1 MASRFPRSV
10 PAGDLP
16 VTIDAFARALRAHT
30 TSSEETTERCLA
42 VIRERNDDL
51 KAFTFVMADAARE
64 QARQADRE
72 LAAGR
77 DRGPLHGVPL
87 AIKDL
92 IDVRDTVTTAAS
104 AVRASAAP
112 ASLDAPAIAHLRTAG
127 AVFVGKTNLHEFA
140 LGTTSEDSVFGAVRN
155 PRDTS
160 RSAGGSSGGSA
171 VSVFTGMALGSVGTD
186 TGGSIRIP
194 AAACG
199 IVGLKPSYGEVDTDG
214 VIALSPRLDHVGPLA
229 QSVADAWTLFR
240 LLAGEAHPEPRA
252 PADSAELRFKL
263 LRSYFCDLLDEQVA
277 ATFDAA
283 LDALRRAGVRVSN
296 ASIPHAYAT
305 AAVYLKIAPREA
317 FRQHERT
324 LASMPEKYTPAVRQ
338 RLELGRTIPE
348 EEFMQALDVQAVL
361 RDEVNA
367 ALSDCD
373 ALLLPTMPIPAPTL
387 WADTVRVGQV
397 EESVRALMLRNTQP
411 FNLTGHP
418 AISLPC
424 GTTRE
429 GLPVGLQLVGAHGRT
444 DALVRVALAC
454 EQVLR

>member
-1 MASRFPRSV
+1 
-10 PAGDLP
+10 
-16 VTIDAFARALRAHT
+16 VTIDALARAMRAHT
-30 TSSEETTERCLA
+30 TSSEAATEHCLD
-42 VIRERNDDL
+42 VIRERNDDF
-51 KAFTFVMADAARE
+51 KAFTLVMADAARE

-72 LAAGR
+72 LAAGH

-104 AVRASAAP
+104 AVRASAPP
-112 ASLDAPAIAHLRTAG
+112 AKVDAAAIARLRAAG

-155 PRDTS
+155 PLDVS

-171 VSVFTGMALGSVGTD
+171 VSIVTEMAFGSVGTD

-214 VIALSPRLDHVGPLA
+214 VIALSPRLDHVGPLT
-229 QSVADAWTLFR
+229 QSVGDAWTLFR
-240 LLAGEAHPEPRA
+240 VLAGEPRPEPRA
-252 PADSAELRFKL
+252 SAVPDELRLKL
-263 LRSYFCDLLDEQVA
+263 LRPYFCDLLDEQV
-277 ATFDAA
+277 DAA
-283 LDALRRAGVRVSN
+283 FERALEGLRRAGVRISN

-305 AAVYLKIAPREA
+305 ASVYLKIAPREA
-317 FRQHERT
+317 FRQHQQT
-324 LASMPEKYTPAVRQ
+324 LESTPEKYTPAVRQ

-348 EEFMQALDVQAVL
+348 EEFAQALDVQAVL
-361 RDEVNA
+361 RDEVSA
-367 ALSDCD
+367 TIADCD
-373 ALLLPTMPIPAPTL
+373 ALVLPTVPIVAPQL
-387 WADTVRVGQV
+387 GAETVRVGRV
-397 EESVRALMLRNTQP
+397 EESVRALMLRNTQL

-424 GTTRE
+424 GPTHGR
-429 GLPVGLQLVGAHGRT
+429 LPVGLQLVGAHGRT
-444 DALVRVALAC
+444 DALIRVALAC
-454 EQVLR
+454 ESVLS

>member
-1 MASRFPRSV
+1 M
-10 PAGDLP
+10 
-16 VTIDAFARALRAHT
+16 TIDAFARALRARA

-42 VIRERNDDL
+42 VIRERDSGLN
-51 KAFTFVMADAARE
+51 AFTLVMADAARE

-72 LAAGR
+72 LAAGH
-77 DRGPLHGVPL
+77 DRGPLHGVPI

-92 IDVRDTVTTAAS
+92 IDVRNTITTAAS
-104 AVRASAAP
+104 AVRTSAPRASV
-112 ASLDAPAIAHLRTAG
+112 DAPAIAHLRAAG

-155 PRDTS
+155 PLDVS

-171 VSVFTGMALGSVGTD
+171 VSVATGMALGSVGTD

-199 IVGLKPSYGEVDTDG
+199 VVGLKPSFGEVETDG
-214 VIALSPRLDHVGPLA
+214 VIPLAPRLDHVGPIA
-229 QSVADAWTLFR
+229 QSVADAWTLCQ
-240 LLAGEAHPEPRA
+240 LLAGEPHPALRA
-252 PADSAELRFKL
+252 PVAPAELRLKL

-283 LDALRRAGVRVSN
+283 LDALRRASVRISN

-305 AAVYLKIAPREA
+305 APVYLKIAPREA
-317 FRQHERT
+317 FQQHQET
-324 LASMPEKYTPAVRQ
+324 LESTPEKYTPAVRK

-348 EEFMQALDVQAVL
+348 EEFVQALDVRAVL

-367 ALSDCD
+367 TLADCD
-373 ALLLPTMPIPAPTL
+373 ALVLPTVPIPAPPL
-387 WADTVRVGQV
+387 GAETVRVGHV
-397 EESVRALMLRNTQP
+397 EESVRALMLRNTQL

-424 GTTRE
+424 GQTRD

-454 EQVLR
+454 EQTLSVVASGFGRTSA